1 MYTLKDLLHPA
12 TVKTKIPPSERAQQ
26 LIVIRLFHVM
36 LILSVRRVD
45 ITTAGKKKERNLVCL
60 FIACF
65 NCYSASFSLPQ
76 ALPWSQ
82 KFLHTVDK
90 PVSVLKCTKKKTEEN
105 ILN

>member
-36 LILSVRRVD
+36 LILSVRRVN
-45 ITTAGKKKERNLVCL
+45 ITAGKKKERNLVCL